1 MNLSTIRLSDFFK
14 GIVLKK
20 LTPTETDPA
29 VSNGHEYQG
38 IKAFLEVFGKP
49 ENGEKIYMDFT
60 YLYVSDNELGVEEAA
75 GQLSCYD
82 CRWNQEKR
90 AAEYRL
96 YYKDNVVT
104 EKTKAGD
111 YLILAEKKD
120 GSLWAIVIERD
131 SQALSDILL
140 SFNINS
146 ESNLQK
152 FAEISQETLRKRDI
166 SPLVASLLHALGIPH
181 PNDNEILGEML
192 EKFGEHFPAT
202 GVFSA
207 YARSVSNYPDAN
219 AASAD
224 EVIVDWYN
232 TEEYLFHTFENYLIN
247 KRLNESL
254 SPESFLE
261 YAKSVLNRR
270 KARAGQG
277 LENHLESLFLARN
290 VRFSRT
296 PLTEGKSRPDF
307 LFPSIEAYQD
317 MNSPEDLLHM
327 LGVKTTCKD
336 RWRQILVEAD
346 RIQKKHLLTMQ
357 PAISSSQTDEMIKH
371 GVQLVV
377 PLSIHDSYSAKQR
390 LWLMDVEDF
399 IAEVRTSQTLL
410 RIS

>member
-224 EVIVDWYN
+224 
-232 TEEYLFHTFENYLIN
+232 
-247 KRLNESL
+247 
-254 SPESFLE
+254 
-261 YAKSVLNRR
+261 RR

-327 LGVKTTCKD
+327 LGVTTTCKD